1 MRFVV
6 LVLGIL
12 GVVATGTLGALFLF
26 TPETRQLLEGYSR
39 DVDNAISF
47 VVNTRDENSPVV
59 GLFLLIGA
67 GLGLLGTLL
76 GFFRC
81 GPQGA
86 ALLIVGVIG
95 PAILSPTSLMFV
107 ALQPLAGI
115 LSIFVRRLPA
125 PTA

>member
-6 LVLGIL
+6 LIL
-12 GVVATGTLGALFLF
+12 GLLGCFATATMGALLLF
-26 TPETRQLLEGYSR
+26 PPETRPLLEG
-39 DVDNAISF
+39 VIGPEAMQFIL
-47 VVNTRDENSPVV
+47 NTRDENSPVV

-67 GLGLLGTLL
+67 AMGLFGTLL

-86 ALLIVGVIG
+86 ALLVVGVIG

-107 ALQPLAGI
+107 GLQPLVGI

-125 PTA
+125 SA